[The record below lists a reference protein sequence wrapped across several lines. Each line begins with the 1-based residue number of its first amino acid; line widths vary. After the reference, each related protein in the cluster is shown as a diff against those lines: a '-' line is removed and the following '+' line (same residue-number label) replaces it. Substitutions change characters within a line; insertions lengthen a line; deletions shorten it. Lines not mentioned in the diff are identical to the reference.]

1 MFEFSWERGLAV
13 NVEIVTKLW
22 KLQFCEFSSSSVHIS
37 SSMSLKVPLEYSLQ
51 SARLGREGEF
61 TGWG

>member
-1 MFEFSWERGLAV
+1 M
-13 NVEIVTKLW
+13 
-22 KLQFCEFSSSSVHIS
+22 HIS

-61 TGWG
+61 TGWGGGGGGDKEEVSKMF